1 MNYETLAVA
10 ESLIDDDCRARVTS
24 SRERRGLDDARTWLS
39 GLPSEIER
47 QCQAWS
53 LVPLAIATNGV
64 MSVCVYCRGVG
75 DASLVLKIPF
85 TVDAGRLEATALGAW
100 QGSGVTAELVDH
112 DEISG
117 AILMNRI
124 TPGTPAGIGAGP
136 ADMIR
141 VAAVLIRLHESYPHK
156 LPAAPS
162 AIEHL
167 ASRYEI
173 SLRRTGKPGY
183 DWIRQRLPRVMN
195 LGNRLASEGENRLIH
210 GDFQAKNLLTAGAPD
225 DWRAI
230 DPLPANGSP
239 AYDAALWAVSQGG
252 SMAVDQQ
259 LGEFARTTRRPVRE
273 IMSWG
278 YVLAVLEYRQ
288 HHKDREKRIREFI
301 LRYEADSRWLW

>member
-1 MNYETLAVA
+1 MSSETLAVA
-10 ESLIDDDCRARVTS
+10 VSLIDDDCRARVTA
-24 SRERRGLDDARTWLS
+24 SRERRGLDDASIWLS
-39 GLPSEIER
+39 RLPREIER
-47 QCQAWS
+47 RCQAWT
-53 LVPLAIATNGV
+53 LTPLAVATNGV
-64 MSVCVYCRGVG
+64 MSVCVYCRGEG

-100 QGSGVTAELVDH
+100 QGSGVTAEIVDH
-112 DEISG
+112 DETSG

-124 TPGTPAGIGAGP
+124 RPGTPAGLGTGS
-136 ADMIR
+136 ADIIR
-141 VAAVLIRLHESYPHK
+141 VAAVLTKLHESYPDQ

-167 ASRYEI
+167 ARRHEI
-173 SLRRTGKPGY
+173 SFRRTGKPGY

-195 LGNRLASEGENRLIH
+195 LGNRLSSEGENRLIH

-239 AYDAALWAVSQGG
+239 AYDAALWAISQGG
-252 SMAVDQQ
+252 SMSIDQQ
-259 LGEFARTTRRPVRE
+259 ICELARTTGRPARE
-273 IMSWG
+273 VMSWG

-288 HHKDREKRIREFI
+288 HRKDRAKRIREFI
-301 LRYEADSRWLW
+301 MSYEADSLWPM